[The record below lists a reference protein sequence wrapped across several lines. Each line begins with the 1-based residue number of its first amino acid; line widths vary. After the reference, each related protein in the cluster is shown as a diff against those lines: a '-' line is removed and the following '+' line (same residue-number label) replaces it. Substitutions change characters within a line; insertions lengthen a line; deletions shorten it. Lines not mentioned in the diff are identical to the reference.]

1 VRVLR
6 ALRSSAVWP
15 ELVEEWR
22 EIEKP
27 AINTLAADLIY
38 TRVVGL
44 RTRGSHPVADAA
56 SAPILSVPV
65 DAIHG

>member
-1 VRVLR
+1 MTYVAAFR

-38 TRVVGL
+38 TRVVEVTNARITPSG
-44 RTRGSHPVADAA
+44 RRGQCAHTLGP
-56 SAPILSVPV
+56 
-65 DAIHG
+65 G